1 MNVLELMDV
10 SIIYQNTK
18 EAVKHVS
25 FAVPEGKI
33 VAIVGE
39 SGSGKST
46 LIRAAIGLL
55 PAGGELASGQ
65 ILFGEKDM
73 AAMTAEELRHVRGE
87 GIAMI
92 FQNAGDYLNPR
103 RKVCDQYVETLRCH
117 QKISKKEGYEAAK
130 KMLGHAETAGYKACD
145 ECLSFSAV
153 RRYETACGHCHGDE
167 HAPEIAAG
175 G

>member
-18 EAVKHVS
+18 EAVKHVN

-55 PAGGELASGQ
+55 PAGGEQQQAEGQ
-65 ILFGEKDM
+65 EQRE
-73 AAMTAEELRHVRGE
+73 AALSPSHALSPSRR
-87 GIAMI
+87 
-92 FQNAGDYLNPR
+92 R
-103 RKVCDQYVETLRCH
+103 RKC
-117 QKISKKEGYEAAK
+117 
-130 KMLGHAETAGYKACD
+130 
-145 ECLSFSAV
+145 
-153 RRYETACGHCHGDE
+153 RR
-167 HAPEIAAG
+167 
-175 G
+175 

>member
-18 EAVKHVS
+18 EAVKHVN

-87 GIAMI
+87 GMAMI

-117 QKISKKEGYEAAK
+117 QSMTKKQGYEIAK
-130 KMLGHAETAGYKACD
+130 KQD

>member
-1 MNVLELMDV
+1 MNVLELRDV

-65 ILFGEKDM
+65 ILFGEKD
-73 AAMTAEELRHVRGE
+73 TVS
-87 GIAMI
+87 II
-92 FQNAGDYLNPR
+92 
-103 RKVCDQYVETLRCH
+103 
-117 QKISKKEGYEAAK
+117 
-130 KMLGHAETAGYKACD
+130 
-145 ECLSFSAV
+145 SFSLKN
-153 RRYETACGHCHGDE
+153 ENTFL
-167 HAPEIAAG
+167 
-175 G
+175 